1 MAEVKGAIPRIR
13 PGHGPAVLGYG
24 FRPFFF
30 AAALW
35 GVLSMLLWLPAAA
48 GLPVLAT
55 AFEPL
60 AWHAHEMLFGFVGA
74 AVCGFLLTAI
84 PNWTGRL
91 PLQGAPL
98 AGLVLLWLAGRIAV
112 ALSAEIGPGLAA
124 AIDLSVWV
132 ALLGVVL
139 REILTGKNWRN
150 LPMAGAL
157 ALFIVANALM
167 HADVL
172 GWAETGAA
180 GWRLGMAVI
189 IMLIVLIGGRI
200 VPSFTRNWL
209 AKRGPGPL
217 PAPFGLVDRL
227 TMAGSLIAV
236 LAWAAVPDA
245 VNTGILLALAA
256 VLNAVRLG
264 RWQGQRTAAE
274 PLVLVLHL
282 GYVWIPIGLALLAAS
297 ILTHG
302 GADLGRRPR
311 LRRRRLCHHDAGD
324 HDPRHPRPHRPH
336 PACRD
341 GHHGDLCPG
350 DPGGA
355 APPRR
360 HPGSGDVH
368 AAAAFLRWRLD
379 RRLRPLPRHLRAD
392 AAEPAPRRQA
402 GLSPRR
408 AQPPRGGAIQSAFAA
423 AGADR

>member
-1 MAEVKGAIPRIR
+1 MAEMQGAITRIR

-35 GVLSMLLWLPAAA
+35 AVLSMLLWLPAAA

-55 AFEPL
+55 AFDPL

-112 ALSAEIGPGLAA
+112 AFSAEIGAPLAA
-124 AIDLSVWV
+124 VIDLAVWV
-132 ALLGVVL
+132 VLLGVVL
-139 REILTGKNWRN
+139 REIVTGKNWRN

-157 ALFIVANALM
+157 ALFTVANALM
-167 HADVL
+167 HAELL
-172 GWAETGAA
+172 GWGETGAS

-189 IMLIVLIGGRI
+189 VMLIVLIGGRI

-209 AKRGPGPL
+209 AKRGPGAL

-236 LAWAAVPDA
+236 LAWAAMPDA
-245 VNTGILLALAA
+245 TVTGILLAIAA

-297 ILTHG
+297 ILTTAVPTLAAIHAFGAGAFATMMLAIMTRATLGHTGRTLHAGTATTVIYGLVTLAVLLRLGATFAPGMYTPLLHSSG
-302 GADLGRRPR
+302 GAWI
-311 LRRRRLCHHDAGD
+311 
-324 HDPRHPRPHRPH
+324 
-336 PACRD
+336 
-341 GHHGDLCPG
+341 
-350 DPGGA
+350 
-355 APPRR
+355 
-360 HPGSGDVH
+360 
-368 AAAAFLRWRLD
+368 AAFALYLAVYGPM
-379 RRLRPLPRHLRAD
+379 L
-392 AAEPAPRRQA
+392 
-402 GLSPRR
+402 LSPR
-408 AQPPRGGAIQSAFAA
+408 PDGKPG
-423 AGADR
+423 